1 MELSEIRENLDAV
14 DDELVDLFLRRMELV
29 RKVGEFKA
37 EHGIPVLDRSRERDI
52 LATVRERSGDMER
65 FTNTLYQTLFQL
77 SRSYQNTLLARP
89 SQTSALIAGAL
100 ARDEGEVFPQTGTV
114 ACQGVEGGNSQMAC
128 DRLFPRGNLMYFK
141 TFEAVFDAVASGL
154 CRFGVLPIENS
165 SSGSVREVYDLFQ
178 RKQAYI
184 VRSVRLFISHELV
197 AKPGTGLEDIKVI
210 CSHEQALR
218 QCSAFIEGLPAGIEV
233 RACGNTAE
241 AARLAAE
248 SDDGSVAAIASHDCG
263 ELYGLATGRRGIQ
276 NSENNYTRFV
286 CIAAEPLV
294 YPGANRISLVLSCK
308 HEPGALYEVMGRFNA
323 LGINL
328 LKLESCPIV
337 GQDFEFMFFFDLEA
351 SVHDPDVMA
360 MLGELERTCQ
370 SFTFLGN
377 YLEA

>member
-1 MELSEIRENLDAV
+1 MELSEIRGRLDEI
-14 DDELVDLFLRRMELV
+14 DDELVDLFLRRMELAG
-29 RKVGEFKA
+29 KAGEYKA
-37 EHGIPVLDRSRERDI
+37 GHDIPVLDRSRERSI
-52 LATVRERSGDMER
+52 LAMVRERSGDMER
-65 FTNTLYQTLFQL
+65 YSNTLYQTLFQL
-77 SRSYQNTLLARP
+77 GRAYQDTLFARP
-89 SQTSALIAGAL
+89 SRTTSLIAGAL
-100 ARDEGEVFPQTGTV
+100 ERHAGETFPQTGTI

-128 DRLFPRGNLMYFK
+128 DRLFPRGNLMYLK

-154 CRFGVLPIENS
+154 CTFGVLPIENS

-184 VRSVRLFISHELV
+184 VRSARLFITHELV
-197 AKPGTGLEDIKVI
+197 ARPGTTLEDIKVI

-218 QCSAFIEGLPAGIEV
+218 QCSGFIDGLPSGIEV

-241 AARLAAE
+241 AARMAAG
-248 SDDGSVAAIASHDCG
+248 SADGSIAAIASHDCG
-263 ELYGLATGRRGIQ
+263 ELYGLATVERGIQ
-276 NSENNYTRFV
+276 DSENNYTRFV
-286 CIAAEPLV
+286 CIAAEPII

-308 HEPGALYEVMGRFNA
+308 HEPGALYEVMGKFNA

-351 SVHDPDVMA
+351 SVHDPEVVA
-360 MLGELERTCQ
+360 MLGDLERTCQ